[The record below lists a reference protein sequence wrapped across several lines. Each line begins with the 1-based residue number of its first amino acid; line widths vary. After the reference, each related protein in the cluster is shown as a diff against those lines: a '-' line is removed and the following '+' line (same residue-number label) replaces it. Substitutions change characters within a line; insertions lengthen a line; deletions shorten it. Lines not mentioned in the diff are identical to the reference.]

1 MATYKK
7 LTKDSLPVQVQSAV
21 EDGAGNA
28 IASTYATQANLEAH
42 AGNTNIHVT
51 LEDKNAWSAKAAG
64 DLSNV
69 NVGAAQAGKML
80 AVDTDGKLKFESIA
94 PSGVQDVT
102 LGGTSIVSSGVAALT
117 EANILAAVGLT
128 FTDVEI

>member
-7 LTKDSLPVQVQSAV
+7 LTKDSLPVQVQSAI

-28 IASTYATQANLEAH
+28 IASTYATDANLTAH
-42 AGNTNIHVT
+42 TSNTTIHVT
-51 LEDKNAWSAKAAG
+51 SSDKAAWSAKAAG

-69 NVGAAQAGKML
+69 NVGQEQAGKMV
-80 AVDTDGKLKFESIA
+80 AVDTDGTLKYESIA

-102 LGGTSIVSSGVAALT
+102 LGGTSVVSSGVAALT
-117 EANILAAVGLT
+117 EANILAALGMV